1 MMITHWPY
9 GTQTEVHGLTDKA
22 MHLYIG
28 TADDPLLIVR
38 GGIFGGTL
46 PYLECALKAYMIAL
60 HQTLSDGYMG
70 TEECIWAMMC
80 VGGGARGAARR
91 GAARRCAPRMRD
103 AMPRA
108 LAGDVHGCGRA
119 ASAPSAN
126 AASAPRLTHSP
137 SPSPLHVPPPR
148 SFARFPHL
156 FAGHFDNNSLGNH
169 GDNCASFQKNLME
182 EEEIAAGKRP
192 RFVSAP
198 IPEFPSWWQAAQ
210 DNAGPAPAA
219 AQAKP
224 PLRGAGGA
232 SAAKVVRNI
241 DTLVRY
247 GAVKRKAT
255 TSAAA

>member
-1 MMITHWPY
+1 
-9 GTQTEVHGLTDKA
+9 VHAAAAPCLTPPP
-22 MHLYIG
+22 
-28 TADDPLLIVR
+28 PLL
-38 GGIFGGTL
+38 
-46 PYLECALKAYMIAL
+46 
-60 HQTLSDGYMG
+60 
-70 TEECIWAMMC
+70 
-80 VGGGARGAARR
+80 
-91 GAARRCAPRMRD
+91 
-103 AMPRA
+103 
-108 LAGDVHGCGRA
+108 A
-119 ASAPSAN
+119 AS
-126 AASAPRLTHSP
+126 R
-137 SPSPLHVPPPR
+137 PPR

-156 FAGHFDNNSLGNH
+156 FGGHFDNNSLGNH

-198 IPEFPSWWQAAQ
+198 IPEYPSWWQAAQ

-255 TSAAA
+255 TTAAA